1 MKGVGYRLESGDYT
15 QAPDERPAQAPPWD
29 PLSAVPE
36 GKNRSSPYIM
46 SPSGPLGPIAMRYPT
61 MTDRLMILPNKD
73 PSRVRLVSIP
83 EDISPHEA
91 YRYLTGLISE
101 VPREDEDLW
110 LDAVMDTL
118 EDKGFQRVDFLLG
131 PALD

>member
-1 MKGVGYRLESGDYT
+1 
-15 QAPDERPAQAPPWD
+15 
-29 PLSAVPE
+29 
-36 GKNRSSPYIM
+36 
-46 SPSGPLGPIAMRYPT
+46 
-61 MTDRLMILPNKD
+61 MTDRLMILPSKD
-73 PSRVRLVSIP
+73 PARVRLVSIP

-91 YRYLTGLISE
+91 YRYVTGLVSE

-110 LDAVMDTL
+110 LDAVLDTL

>member
-1 MKGVGYRLESGDYT
+1 
-15 QAPDERPAQAPPWD
+15 
-29 PLSAVPE
+29 
-36 GKNRSSPYIM
+36 
-46 SPSGPLGPIAMRYPT
+46 
-61 MTDRLMILPNKD
+61 MTDRLMILPSND
-73 PSRVRLVSIP
+73 PARVRLVSIP

-91 YRYLTGLISE
+91 YRYVTRLVSE
-101 VPREDEDLW
+101 VPRADEDLW